1 MLDTAHPVFLALG
14 SNLGDRQANLKTA
27 LQHLSKS
34 VTLQRISSLYETDPI
49 GYEDQPRFFN
59 IACSG
64 TTRLAPQELLDT
76 AKAIEKVMGRQQTI
90 RNRPRPIDIDIL
102 LYNHLTIAQ
111 ERLTIPHP
119 RMRERAFVLV
129 PLQEIAPTIVDP
141 ITGQTIQQLAQ
152 AISHIGVTKV
162 ATHW

>member
-1 MLDTAHPVFLALG
+1 MVAGDEALF
-14 SNLGDRQANLKTA
+14 K
-27 LQHLSKS
+27 K
-34 VTLQRISSLYETDPI
+34 
-49 GYEDQPRFFN
+49 F
-59 IACSG
+59 
-64 TTRLAPQELLDT
+64 
-76 AKAIEKVMGRQQTI
+76 QQTLEAKCVEGYAAEYI
-90 RNRPRPIDIDIL
+90 GMRVKD
-102 LYNHLTIAQ
+102 HTIAQ

-152 AISHIGVTKV
+152 AISHTGVTKV